1 MTQVDRLLY
10 WFLTRSPQAKL
21 AMIIVVLGVLF
32 LIGFFVLLVLST
44 AISGFVASDTSIATF
59 YIYRI
64 LPLSLLVAGTDR
76 T

>member
-44 AISGFVASDTSIATF
+44 AISGFVASNTSLATLSS
-59 YIYRI
+59 YSI
-64 LPLSLLVAGTDR
+64 LPLSLLGEGSE
-76 T
+76 